1 MELRKLTNQV
11 DRFIQEQGGYWDI
24 PWLLA
29 AMMEELGELSRVL
42 QIFSGI
48 RETKT
53 SNQGESAKKTV
64 EEETGDLF
72 FSLICLTNSIGIDLE
87 AALLRTLNKY
97 SSR

>member
-1 MELRKLTNQV
+1 
-11 DRFIQEQGGYWDI
+11 
-24 PWLLA
+24 
-29 AMMEELGELSRVL
+29 
-42 QIFSGI
+42 
-48 RETKT
+48 
-53 SNQGESAKKTV
+53 AKKTV